1 MKYKDNLNVIIVND
15 FDYIQGG
22 ASKVAIDEANIL
34 HKNGI
39 NTIFFSSTH
48 EENDY
53 KFKQVCTNQKECLKD
68 GIKGLFRNLSNKKV
82 KREFSKLLDSFDNKN
97 TIIHVHGWTK
107 SLSSVI
113 FKVAKKKKFKLV
125 LTVHDYFLVCPNGGF
140 YNYRKNMI
148 CNKKPMCLKCI
159 TCNCDSR
166 NFFFKI
172 YRIIR
177 QIIQNHNTKKLKNIK
192 YIISISDFSIEK
204 LKKYLDSNAVIKKI
218 YNPIRIDKNKI
229 INISKN
235 NSYIYVG
242 RVSQEKGVDIFC
254 EAISKLKLNGIVVGD
269 GILKENLEKKY
280 SNIKFTGWVSPK
292 EVEKYMRNSKALVFP
307 SRWYEGAPL
316 TILESVA
323 IGLPCIVSNKC
334 AGVDF
339 IENNKNG
346 LLYDG
351 TVAGLIRSIKKY
363 EKMDVKS
370 ISKYAYSK
378 YWNNPFNEELHYKN
392 LISYYEEIIKEEK

>member
-1 MKYKDNLNVIIVND
+1 MKNNLNVIIVND

-22 ASKVAIDEANIL
+22 ASKVAIDEANVL
-34 HKNGI
+34 YKNGI

-48 EENDY
+48 EDNDY
-53 KFKQVCTNQKECLKD
+53 KFKQVCTNQNECLKD
-68 GIKGLFRNLSNKKV
+68 GIKGLFRNLSNRKV
-82 KREFSKLLDSFDNKN
+82 KKEFSKLLDSLDNKN

-140 YNYRKNMI
+140 YNYKKNKI
-148 CNKKPMCLKCI
+148 CTKKPMSLNCI
-159 TCNCDSR
+159 KCNCDSR
-166 NFFFKI
+166 NYMFKL
-172 YRIIR
+172 YRLFR
-177 QIIQNHNTKKLKNIK
+177 QVIQNHNTKKLKNID
-192 YIISISDFSIEK
+192 YIISISDFSVDKI
-204 LKKYLDSNAVIKKI
+204 KKYLKEDVTIKKI
-218 YNPIRIDKNKI
+218 YNPIRIKKSKI
-229 INISKN
+229 INVDKN
-235 NSYIYVG
+235 NNYVYVG

-254 EAISKLKLNGIVVGD
+254 EAITKLKLNGVVVGD
-269 GILKENLEKKY
+269 GFLKEELEQKY
-280 SNIKFTGWVSPK
+280 PNINFTGWVKPT
-292 EVEKYMRNSKALVFP
+292 EVEKYMRNAKALIFP

-351 TVAGLIRSIKKY
+351 TVEGLTKCIKKY
-363 EKMDVKS
+363 EKMDIKD
-370 ISKYAYSK
+370 ISKYAYSN
-378 YWNNPFNEELHYKN
+378 YWDNPFDEELHYKN
-392 LISYYEEIIKEEK
+392 LISYYEEIIKEDK